1 MVNNELRTRLK
12 RAADLLE
19 ALASD
24 SPSSSEPEHDAVSS
38 ESGAAE
44 YVDLAAGQMG
54 VSGGIQQVDVGARL
68 KLREAAIEEAAGI
81 SRLLSS
87 EGRPHT
93 KKAVPGRDPAGHARV
108 LIREVAG
115 TE

>member
-1 MVNNELRTRLK
+1 VINNELRTRLR

-24 SPSSSEPEHDAVSS
+24 PPSSSVPEHDTLSS
-38 ESGAAE
+38 GSGAE

-68 KLREAAIEEAAGI
+68 NLREAAIREAAGI
-81 SRLLSS
+81 RRLLSS

-93 KKAVPGRDPAGHARV
+93 KKAVPGRDPAGHARL
-108 LIREVAG
+108 LIREVASS
-115 TE
+115 E

>member
-1 MVNNELRTRLK
+1 MVSNELRARLR

-24 SPSSSEPEHDAVSS
+24 PPSSGEPEHDTISS
-38 ESGAAE
+38 GSGAE
-44 YVDLAAGQMG
+44 YVDLAAGQTG

-81 SRLLSS
+81 RRLLSS

-93 KKAVPGRDPAGHARV
+93 KKAGHARV
-108 LIREVAG
+108 LVREAAG
-115 TE
+115 N

>member
-1 MVNNELRTRLK
+1 MVNNELRTRLR

-24 SPSSSEPEHDAVSS
+24 SPASSVPEHDTISS

-68 KLREAAIEEAAGI
+68 KLREAAIQEAAGI
-81 SRLLSS
+81 RRLLSS

-108 LIREVAG
+108 LVAG